1 MHFSRPKNH
10 LKFLIVLL
18 FCWGTAFSV
27 QAQKNKNRE
36 KSAAPAQTYR
46 SELASNSFDNE
57 HHVQALPDSALLLV
71 SMKRNAWFGKNDFVL
86 TKYDRALKPVWE
98 TRNEHLPN
106 TGLLFVAAE
115 RGKIYLLFSTLT
127 SQKLLLYQVN
137 TNTGLGTVSE
147 HTLPSTDI
155 LFKEMAAL
163 NGQVFLSGVNKFTLN
178 MLHLNPQQEE
188 IKLLPAVFGTEKDL
202 GEFRVDTLSKAVEF
216 VTAATNGQYAQV
228 QVKRMNSKGD
238 VTGSYFIQPDLN
250 SRANNTLQP
259 ARLTPGDTLNKL
271 LVGTYGYRTDKYAN
285 GLFISTLAGQ
295 IAYYDLYKLS
305 HFFEYLSPGGER
317 RMKAKLARKE
327 ERERALVMEHQVL
340 LHPIMPHPQGFA
352 LVGEVYYPHYTTLTK
367 GEFRKEN
374 GRLPNY
380 NDKRITFDG
389 YQFTHAIACV
399 FDHEGNLLWDNTYKL
414 RNLTHATLDPTL
426 KAGVS
431 PAGNIT
437 LVYQEKDFVWHK
449 TLKPN
454 ISLTNKEKVLVR
466 LQEKTEKMVTSTNE
480 QIIHWYGSNFIA
492 YGFQRIRPKQGE
504 ARTVFYLQNMAFE

>member
-1 MHFSRPKNH
+1 MRIFSLCLF
-10 LKFLIVLL
+10 LKTLAILL
-18 FCWGTAFSV
+18 LCWSLSFTT
-27 QAQKNKNRE
+27 QARQRKKEKE

-86 TKYDRALKPVWE
+86 TKYDRQLKPVWE
-98 TRNEHLPN
+98 TKYEHLPN
-106 TGLLFVAAE
+106 TGLLFIAAE
-115 RGKIYLLFSTLT
+115 RGTIYLLFSTLT
-127 SQKLLLYQVN
+127 SQRLLLYQVN
-137 TNTGLGTVSE
+137 ANTGLGKASE
-147 HTLPSTDI
+147 HTLPSPDI

-178 MLHLNPQQEE
+178 MLHLNPQHEE

-216 VTAATNGQYAQV
+216 VTAAANGQRTQV
-228 QVKRMNSKGD
+228 QVKRMNSDGD
-238 VTGSYFIQPDLN
+238 VTGTYFIQPDLN

-305 HFFEYLSPGGER
+305 RFFEYLSPRGER
-317 RMKAKLARKE
+317 RMKAKLARKAE
-327 ERERALVMEHQVL
+327 KERAMVMEHQVL

-352 LVGEVYYPHYTTLTK
+352 LVGEVYYPHYSMIK
-367 GEFRKEN
+367 GEYVKESGRTPDFNDRKV
-374 GRLPNY
+374 RL
-380 NDKRITFDG
+380 DG

-399 FDHEGNLLWDNTYKL
+399 FDHEGKLLWDNTYKL
-414 RNLTHATLDPTL
+414 QNLTYSTLDPTL

-454 ISLTNKEKVLVR
+454 LSITNKEKTLVR
-466 LQEKTEKMVTSTNE
+466 LQEKTEKMVTSSNE
-480 QIIHWYGSNFIA
+480 GIVHWYGGNFVA
-492 YGFQRIRPKQGE
+492 FGFQRIKPQHGS
-504 ARTVFYLQNMAFE
+504 ARTVFYLQNMVF